1 LRRVRSRTGIAIGE
15 TENLVTAR
23 NVFPQPSIGTC
34 RTTVIAPVRTL
45 NELTP
50 QFERVPTLKDRG
62 FRLPKP

>member
-1 LRRVRSRTGIAIGE
+1 MTETRAGRAGLTQLTRSPKIPVHFT
-15 TENLVTAR
+15 
-23 NVFPQPSIGTC
+23 IGTC